1 MGKELKK
8 NEICLDFW
16 GGIKNKMRH
25 KKIRE
30 CSEVKVIV
38 MVKNHEDYKEKVNK
52 SIFDGFLS
60 MSKQVDSLV
69 NYRRDDLHER

>member
-1 MGKELKK
+1 MYAVEFETK
-8 NEICLDFW
+8 LDN
-16 GGIKNKMRH
+16 GMIKIPMQY

-30 CSEVKVIV
+30 CSDVKVIV
-38 MVKNHEDYKEKVNK
+38 MVKNHEDYKEKTNQ